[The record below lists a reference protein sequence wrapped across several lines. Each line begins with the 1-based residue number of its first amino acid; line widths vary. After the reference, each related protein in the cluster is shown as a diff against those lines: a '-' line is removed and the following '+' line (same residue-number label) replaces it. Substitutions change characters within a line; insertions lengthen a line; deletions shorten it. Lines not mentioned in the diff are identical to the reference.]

1 MLKLLQKLSEL
12 SGENTKQSVLLENEL
27 PVEEC
32 GTIGAMGAMGTMSST
47 PRTPASINITASSGP
62 ELSGMLKDIMSLAGV
77 HQVTPDH
84 MPAIKSSEP
93 IIKLG
98 SQLDM
103 RKMLDS
109 MNNND
114 QEQVEAYDNTPADP
128 TDVPEFD
135 TEKYAYNPNT
145 GDHRERQK
153 GLPVAKPVKEST
165 IESIQTELFVEYQK
179 FIQQ

>member
-12 SGENTKQSVLLENEL
+12 SGETTKQSVLLENEL

-32 GTIGAMGAMGTMSST
+32 GTMGSMGSMGAMSSA

-62 ELSGMLKDIMSLAGV
+62 ELSSMLKDIMSLAGV

-84 MPAIKSSEP
+84 MPAIKSTEP
-93 IIKLG
+93 TIKLG
-98 SQLDM
+98 SHLDM

-109 MNNND
+109 MNNDD

-128 TDVPEFD
+128 TDIPDFD
-135 TEKYAYNPNT
+135 SEEHAYNPNT
-145 GDHRERQK
+145 GDHTPRQA
-153 GLPVAKPVKEST
+153 GLALAMPVKKST
-165 IESIQTELFVEYQK
+165 VESIHNELFVEYQK
-179 FIQQ
+179 FIQ